1 MNVEYV
7 MILWKRSWFLLHV
20 KWVADGGDGLQVWM
34 VTANILN
41 KQSWAA
47 NKGWSFKTY
56 HVTELHTGPR
66 PL

>member
-1 MNVEYV
+1 VWNDLIIMNVEYV

-41 KQSWAA
+41 KQS
-47 NKGWSFKTY
+47 
-56 HVTELHTGPR
+56 
-66 PL
+66 